1 MLIRYY
7 LVSDN
12 RFVDVELMSDEIVTQ
27 YTHMLTKR
35 IGISILDCD
44 FMRLE
49 DELEE
54 MMENGVTNVHID
66 VMDTSFVGNLTFGP
80 CVLNKILKHE
90 FVFDI
95 HMMVNDPIVL
105 LPLIDLSNVF
115 VVTVHHEASEKMQA
129 IEYLR
134 EKGVMAGIAISPETR
149 VEEVDLKDVG
159 FALVMS
165 VNPGFGGQQLKRECV
180 CKIDQIKKQGK
191 LAGVDGGLNESS
203 IAMVMNADYAVVGSG
218 YFRAEDRREY
228 LGKITRRFL
237 G

>member
-1 MLIRYY
+1 ML
-7 LVSDN
+7 N
-12 RFVDVELMSDEIVTQ
+12 
-27 YTHMLTKR
+27 KR

-49 DELEE
+49 DELGE

-80 CVLNKILKHE
+80 CVLNRILKHE

-95 HMMVNDPIVL
+95 HMMIEDPIVL

-115 VVTVHHEASEKMQA
+115 VVTVHQEASGKKKA

-134 EKGVMAGIAISPETR
+134 DNGVMAGIAINPETR
-149 VEEVDLKDVG
+149 VEEVDLSDAG
-159 FALVMS
+159 FSLVMT
-165 VNPGFGGQQLKRECV
+165 VNPGFGGQQFKSECV

-191 LAGVDGGLNESS
+191 LVGVDGGLNASN
-203 IAMVMNADYAVVGSG
+203 IAMVKDADYVVVGSG

-228 LGKITRRFL
+228 LTKIRRPFL